1 MSIATEVNT
10 AAIQA
15 RATKILT
22 DPKNEWPVIEREPT
36 TVNQLYMGYIGPLA
50 AVAAIAG
57 FIGTSFVGTLGM
69 FRTPIAWG
77 LVGACM
83 TFVLTLVSVYISA
96 LVISKLA
103 PTFQSTPDDRQALK
117 LVAYAYT
124 PAWLAAV
131 IGILPVI
138 GLLATL
144 IGGLYAIYLFY
155 LGLPVMMK
163 TPSDKVIP
171 YMAISAIVIIVLSF
185 IAMMITGAVI
195 GGAALATAAATPY

>member
-1 MSIATEVNT
+1 MSITQEVNT

-57 FIGTSFVGTLGM
+57 FIGSSIIGTLGI
-69 FRTPIAWG
+69 FRTPITWG
-77 LVGACM
+77 LIGACL

-96 LVISKLA
+96 IVISKLA

-138 GLLATL
+138 GLLASL

-155 LGLPVMMK
+155 LGIPVMMK
-163 TPSDKVIP
+163 TPPDKVIP
-171 YMAISAIVIIVLSF
+171 YMAISAVVIIVLWF
-185 IAMMITGAVI
+185 VAAAITGAVI
-195 GGAALATAAATPY
+195 GGAALATAGATAF